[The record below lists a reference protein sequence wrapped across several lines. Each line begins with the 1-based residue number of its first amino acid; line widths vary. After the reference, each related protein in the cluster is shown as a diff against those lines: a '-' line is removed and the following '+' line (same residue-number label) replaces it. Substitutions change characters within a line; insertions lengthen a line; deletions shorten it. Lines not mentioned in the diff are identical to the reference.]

1 MLKQNFLF
9 QTIQSIH
16 ISEKSNQSKI
26 NNVLVLKVNK
36 HATKKEIKM
45 SVQNMF
51 QLKVKKVNLLNVKGK
66 KKNKGKNIFF
76 KKNWKKAYVF
86 LQSDQN
92 LDFLNSSQ

>member
-36 HATKKEIKM
+36 NTTKKEIKM

>member
-1 MLKQNFLF
+1 MLKKNFLF
-9 QTIQSIH
+9 QTIQSIYV
-16 ISEKSNQSKI
+16 SEKSNQSKE

-36 HATKKEIKM
+36 NATKKEIKI
-45 SVQNMF
+45 SVINMF

-86 LQSDQN
+86 LKSDQN
-92 LDFLNSSQ
+92 LDFLNNSE